1 MSVSRDIRVALI
13 GAGYVS
19 AYHIRALQTLSHVRI
34 VGIADACQ
42 NRADALAR
50 RFGIPGAFASLS
62 DMRDLH
68 PDVVHVLTPPA
79 SHARLA
85 VEALEM
91 GCHVFVEKPMAPTV
105 AECDEMIAAAGRTG
119 RTLSVNHSAKDD
131 PVVVRALEMLRRG
144 VCGDVLAVDFYRT
157 SDYSPYAGGALPDA
171 FRRGGYPFQDMGV
184 HALYLMEAFLGPIRS
199 LEVNFRSTGKE
210 PDLFFDEW
218 RGSVACAKG
227 IGAFFLSWSA
237 RPIRNE
243 LFVHGTSGDMH
254 IDCFL
259 QTCTVRKSLPG
270 PKPIAAG
277 INAMT
282 EAARTLWHVP
292 KNVWRLATGS
302 LRPSPGIHA
311 GVLRFHHSLARDA
324 EPPVT
329 MFEGRRMVAWLEPF
343 SREAD
348 IRRDT
353 ALRPTEWLEPRKIL
367 ITGASG
373 LLGRALLDRLR
384 ASGESIRVLV
394 RRRSPGLEEL
404 PGVQVVYGNL
414 GDPEAVDRAVAGVQ
428 LVYHV
433 GATMRGRGWADFDAG
448 TVSGTTNIVRSCL
461 KHNVDRLVYVS
472 SVTVLDYAGQPPH
485 AVVDENAPLEPHPEK
500 RGFYTRSK
508 LLAERNIVDASRR
521 GLRAVVLRPGQIVG
535 PGYESVSPYGTLAL
549 AGRWIAIGSGRLK
562 LPLVHVNDVIEGMI
576 AAATRPNVCG
586 AIFHLVDSTPVTQRD
601 YITRC
606 QEEACGS
613 IRASYV
619 PRTMLLTAAAALD
632 LVGTLLKWNLPLTR
646 YRVQSIKE
654 LTFDCSAARRQLGWE
669 PMTGVSC
676 ERSTALQGTA
686 RTTFAAA
693 D

>member
-1 MSVSRDIRVALI
+1 
-13 GAGYVS
+13 
-19 AYHIRALQTLSHVRI
+19 
-34 VGIADACQ
+34 
-42 NRADALAR
+42 
-50 RFGIPGAFASLS
+50 
-62 DMRDLH
+62 
-68 PDVVHVLTPPA
+68 
-79 SHARLA
+79 
-85 VEALEM
+85 
-91 GCHVFVEKPMAPTV
+91 
-105 AECDEMIAAAGRTG
+105 
-119 RTLSVNHSAKDD
+119 
-131 PVVVRALEMLRRG
+131 
-144 VCGDVLAVDFYRT
+144 
-157 SDYSPYAGGALPDA
+157 
-171 FRRGGYPFQDMGV
+171 
-184 HALYLMEAFLGPIRS
+184 
-199 LEVNFRSTGKE
+199 
-210 PDLFFDEW
+210 
-218 RGSVACAKG
+218 
-227 IGAFFLSWSA
+227 
-237 RPIRNE
+237 
-243 LFVHGTSGDMH
+243 
-254 IDCFL
+254 
-259 QTCTVRKSLPG
+259 
-270 PKPIAAG
+270 
-277 INAMT
+277 
-282 EAARTLWHVP
+282 
-292 KNVWRLATGS
+292 
-302 LRPSPGIHA
+302 
-311 GVLRFHHSLARDA
+311 
-324 EPPVT
+324 
-329 MFEGRRMVAWLEPF
+329 
-343 SREAD
+343 
-348 IRRDT
+348 
-353 ALRPTEWLEPRKIL
+353 
-367 ITGASG
+367 
-373 LLGRALLDRLR
+373 
-384 ASGESIRVLV
+384 
-394 RRRSPGLEEL
+394 
-404 PGVQVVYGNL
+404 VYGNL